1 MKCPVDK
8 KDMIVVEH
16 KKIELEFCLEC
27 SGVWLDSGEFELLTG
42 VLNSEGANL
51 SLSELVTRPA
61 GQGKR
66 RCPMC
71 HNRMNKIWLGKKAAG
86 LMDKGPDVLVD
97 QCPLGH
103 GMWFDGGELQKV
115 LSEMCTTS
123 GQEVVCFLQEAFP
136 AAYWQIAKK

>member
-1 MKCPVDK
+1 
-8 KDMIVVEH
+8 
-16 KKIELEFCLEC
+16 
-27 SGVWLDSGEFELLTG
+27 
-42 VLNSEGANL
+42 
-51 SLSELVTRPA
+51 
-61 GQGKR
+61 
-66 RCPMC
+66 
-71 HNRMNKIWLGKKAAG
+71 WLGKKAAG

-123 GQEVVCFLQEAFP
+123 GKEVVCFLQEAFP